1 VFGTAR
7 GLGLQTAVGL
17 TLPIGIKNTWQP
29 GRAARGGR
37 ANVTANHTNVDM
49 YEGALVRLLRLGNAP
64 DYCPRRLR
72 AAKSCKLAHHLH

>member
-1 VFGTAR
+1 MF
-7 GLGLQTAVGL
+7 
-17 TLPIGIKNTWQP
+17 LP
-29 GRAARGGR
+29 GGR

-49 YEGALVRLLRLGNAP
+49 YEGALARLLRLGNAP